1 MKHSFLRLVLALF
14 LVGTASLCAYAQGGS
29 TTSMLTGTVV
39 DTSGGVIPGAEIT
52 VKNNSTQAEYKTI
65 SSENGT
71 FTIPALSAGTYTAT
85 VSVPNFKQSVIKD
98 IVLVAAQPSQIR
110 VVMQV
115 GGTSEVVT
123 VQAGAEIVQTQS
135 ANIVQTLSVNQVM
148 NLPMATR
155 NVMDFLVMLPGVNT
169 TGGARNSTFS
179 GMPASAV
186 NITIDGINTMDNSS
200 KEGFFSYISP
210 RLDAVQEVS
219 VSTATPGAESSGT
232 GAVQVRFVTRS
243 GNNEYHGSLY
253 EYHRDPYFNSNYWFN
268 NRDRAPI
275 YQGKGEGKGSPCTA
289 TQLVNEWDQCKAP
302 KDKVIF
308 NQFGGRIGGPIMVPK
323 ILTGRDRAF
332 FFINYEEFRL
342 PAAQSR
348 TRTFWEPAVDQGD
361 YIYLYQQTGQPNQ
374 VRSVNVLQLAAA
386 KGQVA
391 TIDPNV
397 AKMLP
402 LVRAAANCASCSVKT
417 YPQLTDPMTR
427 QSIYGAKGMQRRAF
441 LTTRFDVNVTSK
453 HRVEGSW
460 NYSWYDSNPDLLN
473 GYDPAWF
480 GFPNSGSQT
489 SNRFSTVVAL
499 RSTLSPR
506 LVNEARGGFNGG
518 TVLFGL
524 GVEAGNFVDP
534 VLPMG
539 GFRFGLPAMSGLYTG
554 SSPSRR
560 NAPVNMFEDTLTW
573 TRSTHN
579 LSFGV
584 TWQEIKLWTWG
595 QTVNP
600 SVGFGIPSAYDPAY
614 NPMFDATNGPIN
626 FPGAT
631 NNQIST
637 AASLYAAL
645 TARVTSISGAANL
658 NELTNEYAYYG
669 PMIRRAAQQQI
680 GFFAQD
686 SWRMRPNLTINYGAR
701 YEFQRPWVPLNGTY
715 SWAAP
720 KDVWG
725 PSGTWNLF
733 KPGASGGSPTL
744 VYEYKKGDQAY
755 KQDFKAV
762 APTFG
767 FAWTPNVSGG
777 FLEKILGGGGKSVFR
792 GGFAI
797 AYNRYG
803 MNVYNSM
810 FASNPGG
817 SIVAQRSQDLGNLM
831 VGGLTY
837 PLLYRDRDK
846 TRTDGKTYLAPP
858 DFAKTPSYPLKPTI
872 EDSIN
877 AFSEDMRTPYTMSW
891 TFGLQREITR
901 DTAIEV
907 RYVANRT
914 MQQWFQPNLNERNI
928 TTNGWVEE
936 FLLAQKN
943 VYANLANNRGKTFA
957 YMGPNTGTYPLPIT
971 LKWLSP
977 NALDPTVPA
986 NYTAAVLTS
995 SHAIFTNATYNNYL
1009 NAYSPD
1015 PRSLASILD
1024 GDANRRTWALANGVP
1039 ANFFMVNPD
1048 VKNGGAW
1055 IYFNGGWNAYDS
1067 MQVEVRRRMS
1077 KGLMV
1082 QASYVWAKGM
1092 GTDRLSFL
1100 RPLDKSMNTGV
1111 LPHTFKATW
1120 LYELPIGS
1128 GKAIG
1133 STLSRYLDRVVGGW
1147 EFQGTTRIQ
1156 VGNWLSFGNS
1166 HLIGFTDEDL
1176 KNMVGLRFDD
1186 VNKRIYYY
1194 PQDIIDQSYKASAA
1208 QADTSLTTFLQGA
1221 PSGRYV
1227 APAQSI
1233 GYILGATSAKCLQ
1246 IVSRDCAQS
1255 DHYFQG
1261 PGFMRFD
1268 LSLVK
1273 RVRFSES
1280 KNFELRAEFL
1290 NAFNNINFYGTSGI
1304 GGLSSGQV
1312 TSAYTDSS
1320 QQQDNGGR
1328 MVQIVM
1334 RFNF

>member
-1 MKHSFLRLVLALF
+1 MKHNFLRLVLALF
-14 LVGTASLCAYAQGGS
+14 LVGTAGLCAYAQGGG
-29 TTSMLTGTVV
+29 TTSTLTGVVV

-52 VKNNSTQAEYKTI
+52 VKNNATAAEFKTV
-65 SSENGT
+65 SSESGT
-71 FTIPALSAGTYTAT
+71 FAIPALSAGTYTAT
-85 VSVPNFKQSVIKD
+85 VSVPNFKQSIIKD

-115 GGTSEVVT
+115 GGTSETVT

-155 NVMDFLVMLPGVNT
+155 NVMDFLVLLPGVQT
-169 TGGARNSTFS
+169 TGGARNSTFA

-243 GNNEYHGSLY
+243 GNNEFHGSVY
-253 EYHRDPYFNSNYWFN
+253 EYFRNPYLNSNYWFN
-268 NRDRAPI
+268 NRDRTPV
-275 YQGKGEGKGSPCTA
+275 YQGTGQGKYQSCTP
-289 TQLVNEWDQCKAP
+289 TQLVNEWDKCKAP
-302 KDKVIF
+302 KDIVIF
-308 NQFGGRIGGPIMVPK
+308 NQFGGRIGGPIMIPK
-323 ILTGRDRAF
+323 LLSGRDRAF

-342 PAAQSR
+342 PSAVAR
-348 TRTFWEPAVDQGD
+348 TRTFYEPAVDTGD
-361 YIYLYQQTGQPNQ
+361 YIYLYQTTQ

-386 KGQVA
+386 KGQLSTV
-391 TIDPNV
+391 DPNV
-397 AKMLP
+397 AKVLAA
-402 LVRAAANCASCSVKT
+402 VRSAANCSACSVKMYPELTNPLLRTTT
-417 YPQLTDPMTR
+417 Y
-427 QSIYGAKGMQRRAF
+427 SSKSMQRRQF
-441 LTTRFDVNVTSK
+441 LTTRFDLNITSK

-460 NYSWYDSNPDLLN
+460 NYSLYGSSPDNLN
-473 GYDPAWF
+473 SADPPWP
-480 GFPNSGSQT
+480 GFQNQGAQT
-489 SNRFSTVVAL
+489 SNRFSTVVTL

-518 TVLFGL
+518 TVLFGN
-524 GVEAGNFVDP
+524 GVEAANWSEP
-534 VLPMG
+534 RIPMG
-539 GFRFGLPAMSGLYTG
+539 GYRWSLPAMSGVVGYSG
-554 SSPSRR
+554 GSRR

-579 LSFGV
+579 LSFGG
-584 TWQEIKLWTWG
+584 TWQDVKLWTWS
-595 QTVNP
+595 QTPLP

-614 NPMFDATNGPIN
+614 NPMFDATNGPLN

-631 NNQIST
+631 TSQIST
-637 AASLYAAL
+637 AASLYASL
-645 TARVTSISGAANL
+645 TARVTSLSGSANL
-658 NELTNEYAYYG
+658 SEVTNEYSFQG
-669 PMIRRAAQQQI
+669 PTVYRASQQEF

-686 SWRMRPNLTINYGAR
+686 SWRMRPNLTLNYGAR
-701 YEFQRPWVPLNGTY
+701 YEFQRPWIPLNNNY

-720 KDVWG
+720 KDAWG

-744 VYEYKKGDQAY
+744 LYEYKKGDPAY
-755 KQDFKAV
+755 KQDYKAV

-767 FAWTPNVSGG
+767 FAWTPNVQGR
-777 FLEKILGGGGKSVFR
+777 FLETLLGGGGKSVFR
-792 GGFAI
+792 GGI
-797 AYNRYG
+797 SLAYNRYG

-810 FASNPGG
+810 FSSNPGG
-817 SIVAQRSQDLGNLM
+817 SITASRSQDLGNLM

-846 TRTDGKTYLAPP
+846 LRTDNKTYLAVP
-858 DFAKTPSYPLKPTI
+858 DFAKTPSWPLKPTI
-872 EDSIN
+872 ENSIN
-877 AFSEDMRTPYTMSW
+877 AFSDVRTPYTISW

-1128 GKAIG
+1128 GTAIG